1 MEWQQVDQL
10 SLELYA
16 ITKSTGGS
24 HSNTVLQL
32 WTVGKI
38 ACLSVA
44 SYVNRTYVHM
54 VAARMQCGAITKE
67 KKADGDVAGV
77 GWWPST
83 EASIESILVTN

>member
-1 MEWQQVDQL
+1 MAAGRP
-10 SLELYA
+10 A
-16 ITKSTGGS
+16 IAGVVCYYEVNGRLAFEYG
-24 HSNTVLQL
+24 LQL